1 MKYFVIL
8 KRIWPDGSCTE
19 INASPKNEAFDN
31 FSEAAKFANEMN
43 NHEWRFHQEHA
54 NVRFHYVKEI

>member
-43 NHEWRFHQEHA
+43 NHEWRFH
-54 NVRFHYVKEI
+54 YVKEI